1 MIREDWRKIC
11 LLCWVRAIGFG
22 EFLCNTFTVEQFEVL
37 GFESRRTLGPE
48 KEGGLMVCQ
57 MPHFRIP
64 QACKLKFAAC
74 CVRPPSQDA
83 EKAFRKWKECPA
95 FRRRVVAILTEESRG
110 VATNMDYGRVVKWL
124 REHFPAEE
132 KYRVLVH
139 AHAGDGNSQDVASV
153 DAVSNGANGVWSA
166 IIPQA
171 AQAGHNSSLVF
182 LDNLLKVGNPHV
194 CTDYKIHRAAQCARH
209 VYSLNFNTYDF
220 PHDCPV
226 WGDRARKQVHSAFST
241 VDGEAWRQKREDYFN
256 VWGEE
261 EPRF

>member
-1 MIREDWRKIC
+1 
-11 LLCWVRAIGFG
+11 
-22 EFLCNTFTVEQFEVL
+22 
-37 GFESRRTLGPE
+37 
-48 KEGGLMVCQ
+48 
-57 MPHFRIP
+57 
-64 QACKLKFAAC
+64 
-74 CVRPPSQDA
+74 
-83 EKAFRKWKECPA
+83 
-95 FRRRVVAILTEESRG
+95 
-110 VATNMDYGRVVKWL
+110 MDYGRVVKWL

-209 VYSLNFNTYDF
+209 VYSLNFNTFTMPD
-220 PHDCPV
+220 DCPV
-226 WGDRARKQVHSAFST
+226 WGDQARKQVHSAFST